1 MAIDST
7 EKLGLTSTKSSCSKS
22 SNKSSR
28 RVVNYTADES
38 NSSYNSK
45 YVTSKKKKQI
55 SPYLTEDRVEVLSRI
70 TEKRLMR
77 KKTTDFVSSYP
88 LAVNI
93 YKASSD
99 EFKALKKSKKV
110 KKSVLTL
117 PNEPAPLPQPC
128 TVSDMNESEY
138 FDDVK
143 DKRKLKPKKMRSIE
157 PNRKLRMTK
166 AMEVFDRDAE
176 YCSRLNIDLDRSS
189 TVLVHQFTGDGKK
202 VSTKRRYNK
211 PNKSDANPHDVWA
224 MLRNMNRFPFKSSP
238 PLSADSLAS
247 IKKNSYNNRINN
259 KMNTKYC
266 NSLILCRLFMSLLFY
281 RTQYLF

>member
-1 MAIDST
+1 MAINST
-7 EKLGLTSTKSSCSKS
+7 EKLGPISTRSSCSKS

-28 RVVNYTADES
+28 HVVNYMADES

-45 YVTSKKKKQI
+45 YDTFKKKKKI
-55 SPYLTEDRVEVLSRI
+55 SPYLAEDRIEMLSRI
-70 TEKRLMR
+70 TEKRLVR

-143 DKRKLKPKKMRSIE
+143 DGKKLKSKKMRSIQT
-157 PNRKLRMTK
+157 NRKPRPTK
-166 AMEVFDRDAE
+166 AMEVFDRDTE

-189 TVLVHQFTGDGKK
+189 TDMIHQFTGDGKK
-202 VSTKRRYNK
+202 VSTKRRCNK
-211 PNKSDANPHDVWA
+211 TKKSDVNPHDVWA
-224 MLRNMNRFPFKSSP
+224 MLRNMNRFPFKTSP
-238 PLSADSLAS
+238 AFSEESLAS
-247 IKKNSYNNRINN
+247 IKKNSYNNRQNN
-259 KMNTKYC
+259 QMNTKYGKTF
-266 NSLILCRLFMSLLFY
+266 ILY
-281 RTQYLF
+281 